1 MKPLHLPVSRT
12 ARYFLLG
19 QQPAGELVLGL
30 HGHAQLAA
38 RFLRLLAP
46 LWALFQGPRAAGAAL
61 VVATIALAAA
71 RASGQTLVVAPEALS
86 RFYLE
91 TRLNGQHGP
100 AIGATWLTREH
111 READLQDHFAY
122 LDRLLAHLLAGQPAR
137 PRVSL
142 LGFSQGA
149 VLASRWLA
157 AGGRRVDRVILW
169 GVPLAHDLPLD
180 GFVAGLAGAPVQL
193 IAGDDDAYAPAGTIE
208 ADAARLADAGA
219 AVTARRFGGGHTLPP
234 AVLLAALGRP
244 AGP

>member
-1 MKPLHLPVSRT
+1 MKPHHLTVSRT

-19 QQPAGELVLGL
+19 DPERPVDELVLGL

-46 LWALFQGPRAAGAAL
+46 LDDGATL
-61 VVATIALAAA
+61 IA
-71 RASGQTLVVAPEALS
+71 APEALS

-111 READLQDHFAY
+111 REPDLQDHYAY
-122 LDRLLAHLLAGQPAR
+122 LDRLLAHLLAGRPDR
-137 PRVSL
+137 PRLTL

-157 AGGRRVDRVILW
+157 AGGPRMDRVILW

-180 GFVAGLAGAPVQL
+180 AFVARLGGAPVHL
-193 IAGDDDAYAPAGTIE
+193 VAGDADHYAPAGTLE
-208 ADAARLADAGA
+208 EDGARLVAAGADAR
-219 AVTARRFGGGHTLPP
+219 VHRFAGGHTLPP
-234 AVLLAALGRP
+234 ADLRLVMGRAP
-244 AGP
+244 EG

>member
-1 MKPLHLPVSRT
+1 MKPHHLTVGRT

-19 QQPAGELVLGL
+19 DAQRPAGELVLGL

-46 LWALFQGPRAAGAAL
+46 LEDGHTL
-61 VVATIALAAA
+61 IA
-71 RASGQTLVVAPEALS
+71 APEALS

-122 LDRLLAHLLAGQPAR
+122 LDGLLRRLLEGQPVR
-137 PRVSL
+137 PRLTL

-149 VLASRWLA
+149 VLASRWIA
-157 AGGRRVDRVILW
+157 AGGRRMDRVILW

-180 GFVAGLAGAPVQL
+180 AFTAGLGGAPVQL
-193 IAGDDDAYAPAGTIE
+193 IAGDADHYAPEGTIE
-208 ADAARLADAGA
+208 EDAARLTAAGA
-219 AVTARRFGGGHTLPP
+219 RVTARRFAGGHVLP
-234 AVLLAALGRP
+234 AAELLAAMGRVP
-244 AGP
+244 AP

>member
-1 MKPLHLPVSRT
+1 MKPHHLSVTRT

-19 QQPAGELVLGL
+19 DPHRPAEELVLGL

-38 RFLRLLAP
+38 RFLRFLAP
-46 LWALFQGPRAAGAAL
+46 LDDGATL
-61 VVATIALAAA
+61 LA
-71 RASGQTLVVAPEALS
+71 APEALS

-111 READLQDHFAY
+111 REPDLQDHYAY
-122 LDRLLAHLLAGQPAR
+122 LDRLLAHLLADQPRR
-137 PRVSL
+137 PRLTL

-157 AGGRRVDRVILW
+157 AGGRRMDRVILW

-180 GFVAGLAGAPVQL
+180 AFMSGLAGAPVHL
-193 IAGDDDAYAPAGTIE
+193 VAGDADAYAPAGTIE
-208 ADAARLADAGA
+208 EDAARLAAAGGTG
-219 AVTARRFGGGHTLPP
+219 VARRFARGHTLPP
-234 AVLLAALGRP
+234 DELRAVMGRSPAA
-244 AGP
+244 

>member
-46 LWALFQGPRAAGAAL
+46 LDD
-61 VVATIALAAA
+61 
-71 RASGQTLVVAPEALS
+71 GQTLVVAPEALS

-169 GVPLAHDLPLD
+169 GVPLAHDLPLE
-180 GFVAGLAGAPVQL
+180 GFVSGLAGAPVQL